1 MKRALLPI
9 IAALTIVAC
18 QQNQPFKTNQ
28 LEVLGSVELT
38 FDLQNNS
45 AKAAFLPA
53 RVSSQALLSNQNA
66 VSFSSNQFQAI
77 TSGGSKF
84 LVAKFNVSNTSGA
97 TLNDLT
103 LVAEHQLTNQGAT
116 ALKNVQNFQNINL
129 TTYAESIK
137 PAHAMSNATTVLS
150 SEADTQ
156 FFTETEVAALETQ
169 ASSLLPNGE
178 YLFPYGYVARATG
191 SSASRAVANGSNTG
205 TLTVGVQIPD
215 TNEPVNQVNRFS
227 MTFIAFTQ
235 PTVSRVSE
243 SLEEQISSGAETRA
257 TGFSASQIA
266 VLSGTTLSTSKD
278 VTNACRVRTAGSSAS
293 PTAFLAAAPSTSV
306 TTLDQC
312 FGTGGKRDIAPVSNI
327 QETLNDMIV
336 QADNKIVLV
345 GSSGVAANATR
356 DWIIVRLNPDGS
368 YDRTFGTDGIVT
380 IDFNANADVAFS
392 VIQQADGKL
401 LVGGYGT
408 ITSRDFAIVRLETNG
423 TLDTTF
429 ATNGKY
435 TRDVGGDSDQINAMT
450 LQTVSGTTYVVA
462 TAQTRY
468 GGTDA
473 LDIAVFR
480 LNLIGGTLDT
490 TFATGGTYSG
500 LNIFVWNPTFSVTG
514 DPNDTPQ
521 GIALDSSNKIII
533 GGGSSNYDVG
543 VARLNTNGTLD
554 TTFSGDGIFST
565 AQPQFSNYFNMLYQN
580 GNVILVGCV
589 GTSEINMIRFNMT
602 TPALDTTF
610 GTSGKFSYTPN
621 TNPACA
627 SAASLD
633 SSGKILVAGF
643 SATANSNIG
652 YDSLVARLSAGG
664 IADTTFSTSPSNGIV
679 SIPQSATQQDQAIG
693 IATDSSGKIVIAGYK
708 TISATDNDFF
718 VLRINP

>member
-38 FDLQNNS
+38 FDLQNKT

-53 RVSSQALLSNQNA
+53 RVSSQALLSNQSSVA
-66 VSFSSNQFQAI
+66 FSSNQFQAI
-77 TSGGSKF
+77 ISGGNKF
-84 LVAKFNVSNTSGA
+84 LVAKFNVSNNSGA
-97 TLNDLT
+97 ALNDLT

-116 ALKNVQNFQNINL
+116 ALKNVQNFQSVNL

-137 PAHAMSNATTVLS
+137 PAHAMSNAITVLS

-191 SSASRAVANGSNTG
+191 SSSSRSLAIGNSG
-205 TLTVGVQIPD
+205 TLTVGVQVPN
-215 TNEPVNQVNRFS
+215 TNEPGSQVNRFS

-243 SLEEQISSGAETRA
+243 SLEEQTSSSADTRA

-293 PTAFLAAAPSTSV
+293 PTAFLVAAPSTSV

-312 FGTGGKRDIAPVSNI
+312 FGAGGKRDIAPVSNI

-336 QADNKIVLV
+336 QADGKIVLV

-368 YDRTFGTDGIVT
+368 YDRTFGTDGIIT

-392 VIQQADGKL
+392 VIQQPDGKL

-423 TLDTTF
+423 TLDATF

-450 LQTVSGTTYVVA
+450 LQTVSGNTYVVA
-462 TAQTRY
+462 AAQTRY
-468 GGTDA
+468 GGTDFV
-473 LDIAVFR
+473 DIVAFR
-480 LNLIGGTLDT
+480 LNLTGGTLDT
-490 TFATGGTYSG
+490 TFNTGGTYSG

-543 VARLNTNGTLD
+543 VARLNTNGILD
-554 TTFSGDGIFST
+554 TTFSSDGIFST
-565 AQPQFSNYFNMLYQN
+565 AQPQFSNYYNMLYQN
-580 GNVILVGCV
+580 GNVILIGCV
-589 GTSEINMIRFNMT
+589 GTSEINIIRFNMT
-602 TPALDTTF
+602 TPALDTGF
-610 GTSGKFSYTPN
+610 GTSGKFSYIPN

-627 SAASLD
+627 DAATLD
-633 SSGKILVAGF
+633 SNGKILVAGY
-643 SATANSNIG
+643 SATSNSNIG
-652 YDSLVARLSAGG
+652 FDSLVARLSASG
-664 IADTTFSTSPSNGIV
+664 ISDTTFSTSPANGIL
-679 SIPQSATQQDQAIG
+679 SLPQSATQQDRAIG
-693 IATDSSGKIVIAGYK
+693 IATDPSGKIVIAGYK
-708 TISATDNDFF
+708 TLSATDTDFF
-718 VLRINP
+718 VLRMNP